1 MCQPR
6 HNGVAVCGRTLN
18 GLVIDSRSVYKWRT
32 YAAGVVLCQ
41 IDVVGLNLRLPWQ
54 QEVSNIMML
63 NGVRKVVCTC
73 SVYW

>member
-41 IDVVGLNLRLPWQ
+41 IDVVGLNLTVAMAAGSVKYNDVKW
-54 QEVSNIMML
+54 
-63 NGVRKVVCTC
+63 C
-73 SVYW
+73 SKSSVHL